1 MLTLDSIINFAI
13 DLRSQFPKT
22 NDTYLINGAV
32 SYKGI
37 KEDLD
42 TINASIESYMIIRDL
57 MTDFASSINCSIGRY
72 KHGREE
78 IETVLDNI
86 GFTPVVNADNT
97 DSKSLIPSLR
107 QMDIPMIDYITE
119 KTEPL
124 YNVPIADGLS
134 IPCITVEDKNLVR
147 SDGNIYYIRQLNK
160 FAFRLNGHLFSGNIG
175 EVYTYEKNP
184 KKIKAC
190 ARGAQC
196 KNITTCTY
204 YHPGTTDIRNFIS
217 GGFAYQRRTF
227 KDTSDDVP
235 GRKIGNRSTLKTDI
249 QRATKN
255 DLQLFNDQ
263 CVHDILCSVSSM
275 SVVPRDDNVS
285 L

>member
-22 NDTYLINGAV
+22 NDTYLVNGAV
-32 SYKGI
+32 SYKNI

-57 MTDFASSINCSIGRY
+57 MVDFAGSINSSIGRY

-78 IETVLDNI
+78 IETVLDDI
-86 GFTPVVNADNT
+86 GFTNGTSDKS
-97 DSKSLIPSLR
+97 DKSKSLIPSLKPL
-107 QMDIPMIDYITE
+107 DIPMIDYITE

-124 YNVPIADGLS
+124 YNVPIADGVT
-134 IPCITVEDKNLVR
+134 IPCITVDDKNLVR

-160 FAFRLNGHLFSGNIG
+160 FAFRLNSHLFSGNIG

-184 KKIKAC
+184 KKIKTC
-190 ARGAQC
+190 ARGTSC
-196 KNITTCTY
+196 KNMATCTY
-204 YHPGTTDIRNFIS
+204 YHPGTTDNRNFIS

-227 KDTSDDVP
+227 KDNADDVP

-275 SVVPRDDNVS
+275 SVVSRDDTVT